1 MGRQPDGSFLVS
13 TGQRIEAGSI
23 AFTGRPI
30 DLALHPT
37 KDLFAILK
45 KDSVLLAT
53 ANGVIKG
60 TEVALGASAG
70 FRGLVCSRRR
80 VASRQH
86 ETRAH
91 RSQSS
96 HAQGSKIQTSGTMNT
111 SQIRISPCDLGGGHP
126 FRLLGCSERASSGT
140 QWSKMLVIEVKA
152 KIGGD
157 LLKRLKK

>member
-13 TGQRIEAGSI
+13 TGQRVESGSI

-37 KDLFAILK
+37 RDLYAILN

-70 FRGLVCSRRR
+70 FRGLVWTPDGEWLA
-80 VASRQH
+80 ASTEH
-86 ETRAH
+86 GH
-91 RSQSS
+91 
-96 HAQGSKIQTSGTMNT
+96 IQ
-111 SQIRISPCDLGGGHP
+111 L
-126 FRLLGCSERASSGT
+126 FRLSG
-140 QWSKMLVIEVKA
+140 SR
-152 KIGGD
+152 
-157 LLKRLKK
+157 LLTSARDPWQAGQCP